1 MLATRQGDHTRVAAH
16 TEYELLALHATSIA
30 ECEGISIEKAS
41 VANPIEHVHVR
52 GFELGP
58 QLLLFV
64 DRAYDLLRM
73 VQQPNEVHRG
83 RFTLKPVVGE
93 LLRFAHQTRSP
104 GEHAGRDAAI
114 VRRDAAH
121 VLALDESDG
130 GAKLA
135 GAQCCCYP
143 GRSAAD
149 HDHLK
154 HLLPRFRAVLACQA
168 SSTKC
173 RLVSLT
179 TETSSPSS
187 LSRSVSSRS
196 LEENALGI
204 LAASYFL

>member
-1 MLATRQGDHTRVAAH
+1 MLATRQGDPARVAAH
-16 TEYELLALHATSIA
+16 AEYELLALHAAPVA
-30 ECEGISIEKAS
+30 ECEGMTIEKAS
-41 VANPIEHVHVR
+41 GADPIEHTHVR
-52 GFELGP
+52 SFELGL
-58 QLLLFV
+58 QLFLFV

-73 VQQPNEVHRG
+73 VQQTNEIHCR
-83 RFTLKPVVGE
+83 RLTLEPVVGE
-93 LLRFAHQTRSP
+93 LLRIARQTRSP
-104 GEHAGRDAAI
+104 GEHAGRNAAI

-168 SSTKC
+168 ASTTA
-173 RLVSLT
+173 R
-179 TETSSPSS
+179 
-187 LSRSVSSRS
+187 R
-196 LEENALGI
+196 AQF
-204 LAASYFL
+204 A